1 MAIRTSASLL
11 QAQWD
16 DPEVRD
22 AFVRFVPNE
31 VDRINQLI
39 ENLIGYARPVKGEQQ
54 PMRLS
59 DIVTECLYLTA
70 IAAKKH
76 NIICTTQLNDEL
88 WIFANRDRIKQS
100 LINIIING
108 IESIEK
114 KLTLGCDTMPGMSIC
129 AEAEGEFALIRIR
142 DEGMGMRKE
151 DIWRCTEPFYTTKSA
166 GTGLGLALV
175 QQFLSKNGGTISID
189 SEEGVYTEVC
199 LKFRRYRSDEGQY
212 TDH

>member
-1 MAIRTSASLL
+1 M
-11 QAQWD
+11 
-16 DPEVRD
+16 
-22 AFVRFVPNE
+22 
-31 VDRINQLI
+31 
-39 ENLIGYARPVKGEQQ
+39 
-54 PMRLS
+54 
-59 DIVTECLYLTA
+59 YLTA
-70 IAAKKH
+70 IAAKKS
-76 NIICTTQLNDEL
+76 NIVCSTQLEDSV

-114 KLTLGCDTMPGMSIC
+114 KIAMGCAGKPGMSIC
-129 AEAEGEFALIRIR
+129 VEAEGEFACVRIR

-189 SEEGVYTEVC
+189 SEEGVYTEIR
-199 LKFRRYRSDEGQY
+199 LRFRRYRSDESQH